1 MNYIAPA
8 LLQCHPDE
16 TDTSPLYV
24 QLARKLGDMVRNG
37 HYPPDVALPPERVL
51 SDWLKVSR
59 VTARKALDQLV
70 EQGLVVRRRGSGTYI
85 APHVET
91 LKPQF
96 SEAVGQSSA
105 DASTVWLKR
114 ALCTATAEEQF
125 ALGLADGVQVAR
137 VERLLV
143 ADGVVMAYEVGSV
156 RAAMLPVPE
165 MLADSLDE
173 HLQRLGHPAARTVQH
188 IRSMNSDAVV
198 AGLLGLASGDAVLF
212 IKRISFDLDGQ
223 PLELAHSYC
232 RSDRYDFVV
241 EMRRAT

>member
-1 MNYIAPA
+1 MNHIAPA

-16 TDTSPLYV
+16 ADTSPLYV

-114 ALCTATAEEQF
+114 ALCAASADEQF
-125 ALGLADGVQVAR
+125 ALSLGDGAQVAR

-143 ADGVVMAYEVGSV
+143 ADGVVMAYEIGAVS
-156 RAAMLPVPE
+156 AALLLVPE
-165 MLADSLDE
+165 ALQDSLDE
-173 HLQRLGHPAARTVQH
+173 HLVRTGHPPARTVQH

-198 AGLLGLASGDAVLF
+198 AGLLGLSAGDAVLF
-212 IKRISFDLDGQ
+212 IKRISYDGAGQ

-241 EMRRAT
+241 EMRRAS